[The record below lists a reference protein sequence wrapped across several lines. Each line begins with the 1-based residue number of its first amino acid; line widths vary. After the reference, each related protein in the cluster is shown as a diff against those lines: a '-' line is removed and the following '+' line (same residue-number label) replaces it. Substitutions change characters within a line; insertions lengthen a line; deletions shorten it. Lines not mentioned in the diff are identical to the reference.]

1 MKFLTSLRTKLALVL
16 GAALLSTLA
25 FATNTGYTGWNPAT
39 GLNGTPGAE
48 ISLGTSPTI
57 TVTGTSCT
65 ITTVTGGASAGTFVE
80 SGGTSCTFTITF
92 PAAAPTGWSCY
103 VNDLTTPADGPAKA
117 ASTTT
122 TTWVSGATTV
132 VTLDVLQFTCQGY

>member
-1 MKFLTSLRTKLALVL
+1 MKSLKSFLRIALVGLLAL
-16 GAALLSTLA
+16 GAGMAS
-25 FATNTGYTGWNPAT
+25 ATNTGYVGWNPAT

-48 ISLGTSPTI
+48 FNIGTSPVI

-65 ITTVTGGASAGTFVE
+65 ITTVTGGATVGTFIE
-80 SGGTSCTFTITF
+80 SGGTSCTFTIKF
-92 PAAAPTGWSCY
+92 PSAAPTGWNCA
-103 VNDLTTPADGPAKA
+103 VTDLGTPADGPAKA

-132 VTLDVLQFTCQGY
+132 VSLDTLQFNCSGY